1 MDQSST
7 LSKPERFEMDTGFP
21 PEGPIELPSDFQV
34 NWSKPEHSSLLWIWD
49 DVHSPLPA
57 TTLQQSISR
66 ATGRGIGRAARELKV
81 PTGGPRRDIN
91 GYAYIAYLSSP
102 PPENEVEAHQE
113 TLDEVVPNFK
123 KRWDEE
129 FLPHIISNN
138 RRIKSYSDD
147 QNHTDSLSIRLKN
160 SVEIMQEH
168 YYIHF
173 LVIFTLFGATEKLSK
188 LYSMITD
195 SEDELEPYELL
206 QGSMNTSITA
216 GKRLSDLAEYI
227 KNDPQL
233 IDMFRE
239 NGTKYLSKIMTNESI
254 KTDRQKIPYGLFT
267 TRNSLSSRFTEYLE
281 EFGYRSISEDI
292 NSKLWIEDPS
302 YPIIALKAYV
312 LSQTPNLDEDLSAKA
327 DKAEVILNSLIK
339 TNRRKDI
346 VDESELIS
354 TVKHAKDLWPLRE
367 DHAHYI
373 DQQTNAYLRLL
384 ILECASELTQRNY
397 IKEDND
403 IFHMTLD
410 EVNANLEGSS
420 TNLKETIE
428 ERKKTY
434 RQFLVGSPPRFLG
447 TMPSKPPVITGE
459 LSKFFNPV
467 AQVNYQN
474 VEELKVIK
482 GTAGSPGIHTGIA
495 RVILTPESFSSVNP
509 GDILVTRTTNPSWAP
524 IFGVIGG
531 LITDSGG
538 VLSHGA
544 IVAREMNLPAVM
556 GTKGATTLIVD
567 GQLVTINGT
576 TGVITLS

>member
-1 MDQSST
+1 
-7 LSKPERFEMDTGFP
+7 MDTGFP
-21 PEGPIELPSDFQV
+21 PEGPIQLPSEFQV
-34 NWSKPEHSSLLWIWD
+34 NWSKEEHSKLLWIWD

-102 PPENEVEAHQE
+102 PPEAEIASHEE
-113 TLDEVVPNFK
+113 TINKVVPNFK
-123 KRWDEE
+123 NRWDEE

-138 RRIKSYSDD
+138 KIIKSYSAD
-147 QNHTDSLSIRLKN
+147 QNHTDSLSARLKN

-195 SEDELEPYELL
+195 SKDELEPYELL

-227 KNDPQL
+227 KNDPEL

-239 NGTKYLSKIMTNESI
+239 NGAKYLSKVMTNASI
-254 KTDRQKIPYGLFT
+254 KNDLQKIPYGLFT
-267 TRNSLSSRFTEYLE
+267 PRHSLSNRFAEYLE

-302 YPIIALKAYV
+302 YPVIALKAYV
-312 LSQTPNLDEDLSAKA
+312 LSKMRNLDEDLSVKTNRAGA
-327 DKAEVILNSLIK
+327 LLNSLLEI
-339 TNRRKDI
+339 NREKGI

-373 DQQTNAYLRLL
+373 DQQTNAYMRLL
-384 ILECASELTQRNY
+384 VLECASELKQMNY
-397 IKEDND
+397 IEENSD
-403 IFHMTLD
+403 IFHLTLD
-410 EVNANLEGSS
+410 EVIASLEGAP

-524 IFGVIGG
+524 IFGIIGG

>member
-1 MDQSST
+1 
-7 LSKPERFEMDTGFP
+7 MDTGFP
-21 PEGPIELPSDFQV
+21 PEGPIQLPSEFQV
-34 NWSKPEHSSLLWIWD
+34 NWSKEEHSKLLWIWD

-102 PPENEVEAHQE
+102 PPEAEIASHEE
-113 TLDEVVPNFK
+113 TINKVVPNFK
-123 KRWDEE
+123 NRWDEE

-138 RRIKSYSDD
+138 KIIKSYSTD
-147 QNHTDSLSIRLKN
+147 QNHSDSLSARLKN

-188 LYSMITD
+188 LYSLITD
-195 SEDELEPYELL
+195 SKDELEPYELL

-227 KNDPQL
+227 KNDPEL

-239 NGTKYLSKIMTNESI
+239 NGAKYLSKVMTNASI
-254 KTDRQKIPYGLFT
+254 KNDLQKIPYGLFT
-267 TRNSLSSRFTEYLE
+267 PRHSLSNRFAEYLE

-302 YPIIALKAYV
+302 YPVIALKAYV
-312 LSQTPNLDEDLSAKA
+312 LSKVRNLDEDLSVKTNR
-327 DKAEVILNSLIK
+327 AEALLNSLLEI
-339 TNRRKDI
+339 NREKGI

-373 DQQTNAYLRLL
+373 DQQTNAYMRLL
-384 ILECASELTQRNY
+384 VLECASELKQMNY
-397 IKEDND
+397 IEENSD
-403 IFHMTLD
+403 IFHLTLD
-410 EVNANLEGSS
+410 EVIASLERAP

-428 ERKKTY
+428 DRKKTY
-434 RQFLVGSPPRFLG
+434 RRFLVGSPPRFLG